1 LRIELGDGTAV
12 ESPSALKPVM
22 NTMVHAPGGGVLILN
37 TLNGNRYGSTMED
50 GSFGEVEVS
59 AQSLDLARS
68 AIQTCIDA
76 FTWRPP
82 PHHVPYR

>member
-1 LRIELGDGTAV
+1 MNNLV
-12 ESPSALKPVM
+12 SAP
-22 NTMVHAPGGGVLILN
+22 AGGVLMLGN
-37 TLNGNRYGSTMED
+37 LNGNKYGSTMED

-76 FTWRPP
+76 FTWKPP
-82 PHHVPYR
+82 MHHVPYR